1 MRRRGGVSRRDFLG
15 AAAGFGRLG
24 SAAAPARAAAV
35 AVTFRKPSPYEA
47 LRRHIEP
54 GADGFAGEKEAMEIA
69 ALLSR
74 LPQQRALPLAEGFR
88 GFSPKPVRYEPVA
101 PGVARAVYS
110 DTQELGFADALAAW
124 LDALG
129 RIRTVRF
136 YPLAKRQVRF
146 EISSAEGEKLHY
158 RTGLWEMEWE
168 RGRLA
173 RFRPLEEVLVTADGP
188 LFEDVTARLF
198 GGDATFRRQLT
209 RGVPYWRSRL
219 DVASGIDIYGNN
231 GISAGDV
238 DNDGWDEIFVA
249 QPGGLP
255 NRLYKRRDDGTFEDI
270 TASSPDLAVLDDTT
284 GALFLDLR
292 NIGVQDLV
300 VLTVSGPLL
309 FLNDGRGRFRYRE
322 GAFRARTEPK
332 GTFTGLAAADYDRD
346 GKLDLYLCT
355 YVYFQSEDQYRY
367 PVPYHDAQNGP
378 PNFLFRNALTADG
391 GGYFEDV
398 TEPAGLG
405 QNNNR
410 YSFAPAWCDFDGDGW
425 PDLYVAND
433 FGRNNLYKNEKGKF
447 RDIAEEA
454 GVVDL
459 GPGMSAAWFD
469 FDGDGLA
476 DLYVSNM
483 WTPAGIRVIHEPA
496 FRPVARDGLLEAYR
510 RHSKG
515 SSLFRNRGDGTF
527 EEVGAREHVEMARW
541 SWSADGI
548 DFDNDGVPE
557 IYATAGMLTNGRST
571 DLMSFFWRH
580 VIAESPPDYSPA
592 PEYENG
598 WNAINQFI
606 REGYSWEGREPNVFY
621 VRRAGRY
628 YDFSGVSG
636 LDIAEDSR
644 AFAAVDLDGDGA
656 LDLVVKNRLGPQVR
670 AFLNQS
676 AGGRRSLA
684 VELQGTESNRDAIGA
699 RVEVEHDG
707 GRVVRWLSAGSGYLS
722 QHTKRLYF
730 GLGSSRV
737 ARLVKVRWPSGR
749 EQEFRNLEAG
759 YRYRIVEGSP
769 AVERAP
775 FLGRRPL
782 PAPRPLA
789 ADNGEVFEP
798 TWLLEPVPLPE
809 ARKGPGFLCLVNGES
824 APAPDGLPFEVVD
837 LARGAP
843 EQRAAYALF
852 RRYLFD
858 YRADLETPLVLLID
872 ELGRAHKVYP
882 SIPEA
887 AALREDLERMRASDR
902 LKLALPFPGWYHAG
916 GSRNHFRL
924 GAAFF
929 WAGYPEQGLPYL
941 EEALRKNPDNAVV
954 RLAAGQILLELGRLA
969 EARPH
974 LERAAALKPDN
985 PVVWNN
991 MGGVAMAEGNPRLA
1005 LEHFERAL
1013 RLKPDLAYV
1022 LANAAQACARLGQIE
1037 RAEQMLRR
1045 ALEADPEDADS
1056 ANQLGLLAA
1065 KAGRTE
1071 EARELFQRAIRIRRD
1086 HAGAINNLGVLYA
1099 QARKL
1104 NDAVAAFEYGVQ
1116 VAPDDER
1123 LYLNLARLYR
1133 GMGEPEKARSVLE
1146 RLRERRPDSAAA
1158 KKALEEL
1165 EGSR

>member
-1 MRRRGGVSRRDFLG
+1 MRRQGGVTRRELLELAFAG
-15 AAAGFGRLG
+15 AGFGGRVVPAG
-24 SAAAPARAAAV
+24 AAPV
-35 AVTFRKPSPYEA
+35 AVKFRKPSPYEA

-54 GADGFAGEKEAMEIA
+54 GPDGFTGEKEAMEIA
-69 ALLSR
+69 ALLNR
-74 LPQQRALPLAEGFR
+74 LTEERALPLAEGFR
-88 GFSPKPVRYEPVA
+88 GVSPKPARYEAVA
-101 PGVARAVYS
+101 ADVLRAVYDEQNLRFS
-110 DTQELGFADALAAW
+110 EGLAAW
-124 LDALG
+124 LASLG
-129 RIRTVRF
+129 RIRAARF

-146 EISSAEGEKLHY
+146 EISGEESGRLYH
-158 RTGLWEMEWE
+158 RTGLWEMEWKQ
-168 RGRLA
+168 GRLA
-173 RFRPLEEVLVTADGP
+173 QFRPLEEIVVTANRL
-188 LFEDVTARLF
+188 LFEDVTAQVF
-198 GGDATFRRQLT
+198 ASDATFGGQLL

-231 GISAGDV
+231 GISVGDI
-238 DNDGWDEIFVA
+238 DNDCWDEIFVA

-255 NRLYKRRDDGTFEDI
+255 NRLYKRRDDGTLADI

-292 NIGVQDLV
+292 NIGLQDLV

-309 FLNDGRGRFRYRE
+309 FLNDGKGRFRYRA

-346 GKLDLYLCT
+346 GKLDVYFCT

-398 TEPAGLG
+398 TEEVGLG
-405 QNNNR
+405 HNNNR

-433 FGRNNLYKNEKGKF
+433 FGRNNLYRNEKGKF
-447 RDIAEEA
+447 RDVAEEA

-469 FDGDGLA
+469 YDGDGLP

-483 WTPAGIRVIHEPA
+483 WTPAGIRVIQEPA
-496 FRPVARDGLLEAYR
+496 FRPVARDGLREAYH

-527 EEVGAREHVEMARW
+527 EEVGPREHVELARW

-557 IYATAGMLTNGRST
+557 IYATAGMLTNGRTT

-580 VIAESPPDYSPA
+580 VIAESPPNYAPA

-621 VRRAGRY
+621 VRRGGRY

-636 LDIAEDSR
+636 LDIAADSR
-644 AFAAVDLDGDGA
+644 AFAALDLDGDGA

-670 AFLNQS
+670 VFLNHCA
-676 AGGRRSLA
+676 AGRNSLV
-684 VELQGTESNRDAIGA
+684 VELRGTESNRDAIGA
-699 RVEVEHDG
+699 RVEIEHEG

-722 QHTKRLYF
+722 QHTKRLHF
-730 GLGSSRV
+730 GLGSQRV
-737 ARLVKVRWPSGR
+737 ARAVRIRWPSGR

-759 YRYRIVEGSP
+759 YQYRIAEGAEE
-769 AVERAP
+769 AVRAP
-775 FLGRRPL
+775 LLSRRPMASA
-782 PAPRPLA
+782 APLVV
-789 ADNGEVFEP
+789 DNHEVFEP
-798 TWLLEPVPLPE
+798 AWLLEPVPLPE
-809 ARKGPGFLCLVNGES
+809 VRKGPGFICLVQGES
-824 APAPDGLPFEVVD
+824 VHTPAGIPFEVVD
-837 LARGAP
+837 LGRARP
-843 EQRAAYALF
+843 EQVAAYALF

-858 YRADLETPLVLLID
+858 YRADLETPLLLLVD

-882 SIPEA
+882 SVPEPA
-887 AALREDLERMRASDR
+887 VLREDLGRMHAPDR
-902 LKLALPFPGWYHAG
+902 LKLALPFPGWYYAG

-954 RLAAGQILLELGRLA
+954 RLAAGQILLELGRHA
-969 EARPH
+969 EARTH
-974 LERAAALKPDN
+974 LKRAVALKPEN
-985 PVVWNN
+985 PLAWNN
-991 MGGVAMAEGNPRLA
+991 LGGVAMAEGNPRLA

-1013 RLKPDLAYV
+1013 QLKPDLAYV
-1022 LANAAQACARLGQIE
+1022 LANAGQACARLGE
-1037 RAEQMLRR
+1037 TARAEQMFRR
-1045 ALEADPEDADS
+1045 ALEIDPEDADS

-1065 KAGRTE
+1065 KAGRLD

-1099 QARKL
+1099 QSRKL

>member
-1 MRRRGGVSRRDFLG
+1 MRRREFLEL
-15 AAAGFGRLG
+15 AACCGWLAGSPTPVRT
-24 SAAAPARAAAV
+24 APV
-35 AVTFRKPSPYEA
+35 AVRFRKPSPYEV
-47 LRRHIEP
+47 LRRHIDP
-54 GADGFAGEKEAMEIA
+54 GADGFRGEKEAMEIA
-69 ALLSR
+69 ATLSR
-74 LPQQRALPLAEGFR
+74 LPHERALPLAEDFR
-88 GFSPKPVRYEPVA
+88 GVSPKPARYEAVA
-101 PGVARAVYS
+101 PDVARAVY
-110 DTQELGFADALAAW
+110 DGQDMRFREGLAAW
-124 LDALG
+124 LESLG
-129 RIRTVRF
+129 RIRAARF
-136 YPLAKRQVRF
+136 YPLAKHQVRF
-146 EISSAEGEKLHY
+146 EISGEAGGRLYH
-158 RTGLWEMEWE
+158 RTGLWETEWDQ
-168 RGRLA
+168 GRLA
-173 RFRPLEEVLVTADGP
+173 RFRPLEEIVVTAHGP
-188 LFEDVTARLF
+188 RFEDVTARLL
-198 GGDATFRRQLT
+198 GGDAAFREQLL

-231 GISAGDV
+231 GIAAGDI

-255 NRLYKRRDDGTFEDI
+255 NRLLQRREDGTFADI

-292 NIGVQDLV
+292 NIGVQDLI

-309 FLNDGRGRFRYRE
+309 FLNDGKGRFRYQKS
-322 GAFRARTEPK
+322 AFRARTEPK

-346 GKLDLYLCT
+346 GKLDVYFCT

-378 PNFLFRNALTADG
+378 PNFLFRNALTAGG

-398 TEPAGLG
+398 TEEVGLG
-405 QNNNR
+405 HNNNR
-410 YSFAPAWCDFDGDGW
+410 YSFAPAWCDYDGDGW

-447 RDIAEEA
+447 RDVAEEA

-469 FDGDGLA
+469 YDGDGWP

-496 FRPVARDGLLEAYR
+496 FRPVARHQLLEAYH

-527 EEVGAREHVEMARW
+527 EEVGPREHVEIARW

-557 IYATAGMLTNGRST
+557 IYATAGMLTNGRTT

-580 VIAESPPDYSPA
+580 VIAESPPAYAPA

-621 VRRAGRY
+621 VRRGGRY

-670 AFLNQS
+670 VFLNQC
-676 AGGRRSLA
+676 AEGRNALV
-684 VELQGTESNRDAIGA
+684 VELRGTESNRDAIGT
-699 RVEVEHDG
+699 RVELEHEG
-707 GRVVRWLSAGSGYLS
+707 GRLVRWLSAGSGYLS
-722 QHTKRLYF
+722 QHTKRLHF
-730 GLGSSRV
+730 GLGTARV

-749 EQEFRNLEAG
+749 EQQFRNLEAG
-759 YRYRIVEGSP
+759 YRYRIVEGQP
-769 AVERAP
+769 ETERAP
-775 FLGRRPL
+775 LLRRQPL
-782 PAPRPLA
+782 PAPAQLQ
-789 ADNGEVFEP
+789 ADNREVFEP
-798 TWLLEPVPLPE
+798 AWLLEPVPLPE
-809 ARKGPGFLCLVNGES
+809 ARKGPGFVCLVHGEPVQ
-824 APAPDGLPFEVVD
+824 APPGIPFEVVE
-837 LARGAP
+837 LGSAP
-843 EQRAAYALF
+843 PERAAAYALF

-858 YRADLETPLVLLID
+858 YRADLETPLLLLID
-872 ELGRAHKVYP
+872 ELGRAQKVYP
-882 SIPEA
+882 SVPGPD
-887 AALREDLERMRASDR
+887 ALREDLGRMRSPDR
-902 LKLALPFPGWYHAG
+902 LALALPFPGWYYAG

-941 EEALRKNPDNAVV
+941 EEALRKNPDNSVV
-954 RLAAGQILLELGRLA
+954 RLAAGQILLELGRPA
-969 EARPH
+969 EARQH
-974 LERAAALKPDN
+974 LERAVALKPDN
-985 PVVWNN
+985 PVAWNN
-991 MGGVAMAEGNPRLA
+991 LGGVAMAEGNPRLA

-1013 RLKPDLAYV
+1013 KLKPDLAYV
-1022 LANAAQACARLGQIE
+1022 LANAAQAYVRLGESGQ
-1037 RAEQMLRR
+1037 AEQMFRR
-1045 ALEADPEDADS
+1045 ALELDPEDADS

-1065 KAGRTE
+1065 KAGRLE

-1099 QARKL
+1099 QSRKL

-1158 KKALEEL
+1158 RKALEEL
-1165 EGSR
+1165 EASR